1 MNYIIKSIALIVW
14 TVAIPFLCGMLP
26 TAVLPKERR
35 TPGMILLCGYLITFA
50 SLEIIGLPVLLLTKT
65 GNFTWLTVIYTI
77 FLLCSAM
84 AGFVLTGGVSGVNWT
99 DFLGGPLSPSAEEG
113 TALTDGDSSA
123 AAASKP
129 GSKRSEKVF
138 SIILWLI
145 FLTLLICEFVMAYTH
160 LFFDGDDAYYVVE
173 SVLSWQ
179 TDTMY
184 RYLPYTGG
192 STSLDLRHA
201 MALFPM
207 WTAYLARITTMHP
220 TAIAHSFLP
229 MLMIS
234 LNDIALFRI
243 ASNLFEG
250 KEFRA
255 RRRELLPM
263 FMIAVSLLQIFGNTS
278 IYTPETFLMM
288 RSWQGKSVFVNF
300 IIPCALL
307 LFLRII
313 AVEPAGEKKVVR
325 FYWLMLLL
333 LSISSGLCS
342 SMASILTMGY
352 IFLAGILAAVCVKK
366 RKVFFKSL
374 VCCIPNA
381 AYLALYAILK
391 MAGAGF

>member
-99 DFLGGPLSPSAEEG
+99 
-113 TALTDGDSSA
+113 
-123 AAASKP
+123 SKP

-145 FLTLLICEFVMAYTH
+145 FLTLLIYEFVMAYTH

-342 SMASILTMGY
+342 SMASILT
-352 IFLAGILAAVCVKK
+352 K